1 MIVPEYWQPDPG
13 IEMRYARALLVG
25 LQYPMGYNRLP
36 NQPPTGLG
44 YVAESLEGA
53 VDYDVLDMALGYTGD
68 DLLRR
73 IERFR
78 PDIVGVSM
86 MTFGYRRAYD
96 LFARIR
102 REHPSLPIAVGGAHM
117 STFRRQAVAD
127 CPAIDYGFVLE
138 GETSFRDLCLGADL
152 DAVSGLLF
160 RRAGD
165 IVEVPPA
172 GDQRLDEVP
181 FPRYG
186 RFELSRYVVKRMNIV
201 TSRGCPHRCTFC
213 AVEAAIGKRFRP
225 RSPEAIVA
233 EIGYWHDRGYRDFG
247 IADDNFSLLPE
258 RVDALCALL
267 EQRRFDITLECS
279 NGLRADSVDERLL
292 RRMRGVGFDTV
303 AFGVEAGNDRVLR
316 VLRKGESIAEIE
328 DAIRI
333 SCALGFNVI
342 LFFLVGSPTETRADV
357 EDSIALAR
365 RYPVAD
371 ARFYNIIP
379 FPNTELFEWVR
390 ARGWFLRDPEDYLND
405 ASLFENSPCFETPE
419 LNEAARR
426 ELLARTANVTKE
438 IRHAALTRR
447 LERFGPAGRLAA
459 SVFLSE
465 WFRSLYLGNRH
476 IRAAGERLK
485 SLAGLRVRR

>member
-1 MIVPEYWQPDPG
+1 
-13 IEMRYARALLVG
+13 MRYARALLVG
-25 LQYPMGYNRLP
+25 LQYPIGYNRLP

-78 PDIVGVSM
+78 PDVVGVSM

-102 REHPSLPIAVGGAHM
+102 QEYPSLPIAVGGAHM
-117 STFRRQAVAD
+117 STFRRKAMAD
-127 CPAIDYGFVLE
+127 CPAIDFGFVLE
-138 GETSFRDLCLGADL
+138 GETSFRDLCLGTDL
-152 DAVSGLLF
+152 DALRGLVF
-160 RRAGD
+160 RRDGD

-172 GDQRLDEVP
+172 ADQRPDEVP

-186 RFELSRYVVKRMNIV
+186 RFELSRYVVKRMNIA
-201 TSRGCPHRCTFC
+201 TSRGCPYRCTFC
-213 AVEAAIGKRFRP
+213 AVEAAIGRRFRP
-225 RSPEAIVA
+225 RSSESIVA
-233 EIGYWHDRGYRDFG
+233 EISYWHDRGYRDFG

-267 EQRRFDITLECS
+267 EQRRLDITIECS

-292 RRMRGVGFDTV
+292 RRMRGVGFGTV
-303 AFGVEAGNDRVLR
+303 AFGVEAGNDRMLQ
-316 VLRKGESIAEIE
+316 VLRKGESIAAIE
-328 DAIRI
+328 RAIRV
-333 SCALGFNVI
+333 SCELGFDVI
-342 LFFLVGSPTETRADV
+342 LFFLVGAPTETRADV
-357 EDSIALAR
+357 EDSVALAR
-365 RYPVAD
+365 KYPVAD

-390 ARGWFLRDPEDYLND
+390 ERGWFLRDPEDYLND

-419 LNEAARR
+419 LNEAERR
-426 ELLARTANVTKE
+426 ALLALTGKVTKE
-438 IRHAALTRR
+438 IRHAALARR
-447 LERFGPAGRLAA
+447 LKRYGPAGRIAA
-459 SVFLSE
+459 SVFLSDL
-465 WFRSLYLGNRH
+465 FRSLYLGNRH
-476 IRAAGERLK
+476 VRAAGERLK
-485 SLAGLRVRR
+485 ALLAPGRPRRAS

>member
-1 MIVPEYWQPDPG
+1 
-13 IEMRYARALLVG
+13 MRYARALLVG
-25 LQYPMGYNRLP
+25 LQYPLGYNRLP

-73 IERFR
+73 IAQVR
-78 PDIVGVSM
+78 PDILGVSM

-96 LFARIR
+96 LLARIR
-102 REHPSLPIAVGGAHM
+102 REHPALPIAVGGAHM
-117 STFRRQAVAD
+117 STFRRKAMAD
-127 CPAIDYGFVLE
+127 CPAIDYGFVME
-138 GETSFRDLCLGADL
+138 GETSFRELCLGTDL
-152 DAVSGLLF
+152 GEVSGLLF
-160 RRAGD
+160 RRDGD
-165 IVEVPPA
+165 VVEVPPA
-172 GDQRLDEVP
+172 GVERLDDVP

-186 RFELSRYVVKRMNIV
+186 RFELSRYLVKRMNIV
-201 TSRGCPHRCTFC
+201 TSRGCPYRCTFC
-213 AVEAAIGKRFRP
+213 AVEAAIGKRFRA

-247 IADDNFSLLPE
+247 IADDNFSLLPD
-258 RVDALCALL
+258 RVHALCALL
-267 EQRRFDITLECS
+267 EQRRLDITIECS
-279 NGLRADSVDERLL
+279 NGLRADSVDEPLL
-292 RRMRGVGFDTV
+292 RRMRGAGFGTL
-303 AFGVEAGNDRVLR
+303 AFGVEAGNDRMLR
-316 VLRKGESIAEIE
+316 VLRKGESIAEI
-328 DAIRI
+328 DAAIRV

-365 RYPVAD
+365 KYPVAD

-390 ARGWFLRDPEDYLND
+390 ERGYFLRDAEDYLND
-405 ASLFENSPCFETPE
+405 ASLFENSPCFQTPE
-419 LNEAARR
+419 LSEGERR
-426 ELLARTANVTKE
+426 DLLALTASVTKE

-447 LERFGPAGRLAA
+447 LKRFGPAGRLAA

-465 WFRSLYLGNRH
+465 RFRALYLGNRH
-476 IRAAGERLK
+476 VRAAGERLK
-485 SLAGLRVRR
+485 SMAGLRVRG

>member
-1 MIVPEYWQPDPG
+1 
-13 IEMRYARALLVG
+13 MRYARALLVG

-44 YVAESLEGA
+44 YIAESLEGA
-53 VDYDVLDMALGYTGD
+53 VDYEVLDMALGYTGD

-73 IERFR
+73 IERFQ

-102 REHPSLPIAVGGAHM
+102 REYPSLPIAVGGAHM
-117 STFRRQAVAD
+117 STFRRKAMVD
-127 CPAIDYGFVLE
+127 CPAIDYGFVME
-138 GETSFRDLCLGADL
+138 GETSFRQLCLGADL
-152 DAVSGLLF
+152 DAVRGLLF
-160 RRAGD
+160 RRDDD

-201 TSRGCPHRCTFC
+201 TSRGCPYRCTFC
-213 AVEAAIGKRFRP
+213 AVEAAIGRRFRP
-225 RSPEAIVA
+225 RSPESIVA
-233 EIGYWHDRGYRDFG
+233 EIEYWHGRGYRDFG

-267 EQRRFDITLECS
+267 EPRRLDITVECS

-303 AFGVEAGNDRVLR
+303 AFGVEAGNDRMLQ
-316 VLRKGESIAEIE
+316 VLRKGESIAAIE
-328 DAIRI
+328 EAIRV
-333 SCALGFNVI
+333 SCDVGFNVI

-357 EDSIALAR
+357 EDSMALAR
-365 RYPVAD
+365 KYPVAD
-371 ARFYNIIP
+371 ARFYNIVP

-390 ARGWFLRDPEDYLND
+390 ERGWFLRDAEDYLND

-419 LNEAARR
+419 LNEAERR
-426 ELLARTANVTKE
+426 DLLALTGKLTKE
-438 IRHAALTRR
+438 IRQASLTRR
-447 LERFGPAGRLAA
+447 LTRLGPAGRIAA
-459 SVFLSE
+459 SVFLSDR
-465 WFRSLYLGNRH
+465 FRSLYLGNRQV
-476 IRAAGERLK
+476 RAAGERLK
-485 SLAGLRVRR
+485 ALLAPGRPRRAP